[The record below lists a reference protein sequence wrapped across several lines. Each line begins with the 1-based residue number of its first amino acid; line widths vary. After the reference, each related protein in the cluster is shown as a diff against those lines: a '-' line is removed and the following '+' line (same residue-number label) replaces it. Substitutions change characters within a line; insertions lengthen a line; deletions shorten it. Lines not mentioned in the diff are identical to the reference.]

1 MAAPLCDHASPS
13 AADDEA
19 GSRDARPDGPRV
31 VWQVVDGEADL
42 HERLLRQ
49 AANLLA
55 DLQPDAVQIEVVA
68 HGAGLDLL
76 LAPGRIADLVRELQ
90 EAGVV
95 FVACDNTLRSRGL
108 TLADL
113 VGGVRATPSG
123 VGHLVRRQQAGW
135 SYLRA

>member
-1 MAAPLCDHASPS
+1 MAASISPQVS
-13 AADDEA
+13 AAEA
-19 GSRDARPDGPRV
+19 QYAAAPCGARQAAHRV
-31 VWQVVDGEADL
+31 VWQVVDGGADV
-42 HERLLRQ
+42 HERLLGQ

-55 DLQPDAVQIEVVA
+55 DLRPAAVEIEVVT

-76 LAPGRIADLVRELQ
+76 LTPGRIADLVRDLQ
-90 EAGVV
+90 ELGVV

-108 TLADL
+108 TSADL
-113 VGGVRATPSG
+113 VDGARTTPSG

>member
-1 MAAPLCDHASPS
+1 MTASIPRKASAPEADSAS
-13 AADDEA
+13 AH
-19 GSRDARPDGPRV
+19 RV
-31 VWQVVDGEADL
+31 VWQLVDGEAGV

-55 DLQPDAVQIEVVA
+55 DLRPADVQIEVVA

-76 LAPGRIADLVRELQ
+76 LTPGRIADLVHDLQ
-90 EAGVV
+90 ELGVV

-108 TLADL
+108 TAVDL
-113 VGGVRATPSG
+113 VEGVRTTPSG
-123 VGHLVRRQQAGW
+123 VGHLVRRQQVGW

>member
-1 MAAPLCDHASPS
+1 MTASIPPATSAP
-13 AADDEA
+13 EA
-19 GSRDARPDGPRV
+19 GSTPAHRV
-31 VWQVVDGEADL
+31 VWQLVDGGVDV

-55 DLQPDAVQIEVVA
+55 DVRPADIQIEVVA

-76 LAPGRIADLVRELQ
+76 LTPGRIADAVRDLQ
-90 EAGVV
+90 EQGVV

-108 TLADL
+108 TAVDL
-113 VGGVRATPSG
+113 VEGARTTPSG

>member
-1 MAAPLCDHASPS
+1 MTASIPPEAS
-13 AADDEA
+13 AAEA
-19 GSRDARPDGPRV
+19 DSAPEQRV
-31 VWQVVDGEADL
+31 VWQLVDGRADV
-42 HERLLRQ
+42 HEQLLRQ

-55 DLQPDAVQIEVVA
+55 DLRPADVQIEVVA

-76 LAPGRIADLVRELQ
+76 LTPGRIADLVHDLQ
-90 EAGVV
+90 ELGVV

-108 TLADL
+108 TAADL
-113 VGGVRATPSG
+113 VEGVRTTPSG

>member
-1 MAAPLCDHASPS
+1 MAAPISDHASPPE
-13 AADDEA
+13 ADEA
-19 GSRDARPDGPRV
+19 SSPDARPDRPRV
-31 VWQVVDGEADL
+31 VWQVVDGGVDL

-49 AANLLA
+49 VSNLLA
-55 DLQPDAVQIEVVA
+55 DLQPAGVEIEVVA

-76 LAPGRIADLVRELQ
+76 LTPGRVADLVRELQ
-90 EAGVV
+90 EGGVV

-108 TLADL
+108 TLLDL
-113 VGGVRATPSG
+113 VEGVRAAPSG